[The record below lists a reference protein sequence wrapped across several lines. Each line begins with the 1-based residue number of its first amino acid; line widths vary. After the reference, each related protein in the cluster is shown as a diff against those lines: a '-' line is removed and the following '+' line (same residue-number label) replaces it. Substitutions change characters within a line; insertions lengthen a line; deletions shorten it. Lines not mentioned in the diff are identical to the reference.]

1 MLGNSL
7 LGGASNNPLIASFAV
22 FIGLL
27 IWFNLVCQVVL
38 AAAAWVA
45 VGIKDDRIVLDED
58 YLATRLK
65 QARELLDYY
74 DPEPEDP
81 PGFWQR
87 LKGRFSRS

>member
-1 MLGNSL
+1 M

-45 VGIKDDRIVLDED
+45 VGIKDDRIVLDDEH
-58 YLATRLK
+58 LATRLE
-65 QARELLDYY
+65 QARALLDYY
-74 DPEPEDP
+74 EPEPEEP
-81 PGFWQR
+81 PGPWTR
-87 LKGRFSRS
+87 LKARFSRS